1 MTTTLLL
8 GLLCL
13 ALAIGAYIQW
23 KKAQK
28 HATERD
34 VVAGERDT
42 SRQQLDAAQQQVTTL
57 QERYRPILEADTEAK
72 RIVAAAT
79 SERTSLLDAANA
91 ERTRITADLVDTRNR
106 LTQTIDGLTQQ
117 RKEQQEKHRTLQREI
132 DRLQKEFA
140 ALDEESNLQSFG
152 FYKPRFD
159 FPTSAEFQQKIEH
172 TRTAQKNLI
181 TAGTAATCSTEWTV
195 NGSVTE
201 GRKKTEQYLKLL
213 LRAFNGECDAATAKV
228 KYNNV
233 LVMETRI
240 KKSYEAINKVS
251 TRQDSRISPSFLD
264 LRLRELYLVHE
275 MHEKIQEEKE
285 VQRQIREQMREE
297 EQAQRELD
305 KAKLD
310 AEKEER
316 RYADALRKAQ
326 QEVEQATGEKQQRL
340 LAQIE
345 ALQQQLTQA
354 QQLKQRAISQAQLTR
369 SGHVYVI
376 SNIGS
381 FGDDVYKIGM
391 TRRLDP
397 MDRVKE
403 LGDASVPFQFDV
415 HAIIYCDDAPKLEN
429 TLHRLFHHR
438 RVNRINERKEFFRVS
453 LLEIAAAVLDNHG
466 AIEFLHEAEAQDYRK
481 TLAMN
486 SEKVEITQQGAKTLF
501 S

>member
-8 GLLCL
+8 SLLCL
-13 ALAIGAYIQW
+13 ALAAGGYFFW
-23 KKAQK
+23 RKAQQ
-28 HATERD
+28 HANERNT
-34 VVAGERDT
+34 AAAEGEAT
-42 SRQQLDAAQQQVTTL
+42 RQQLVAL
-57 QERYRPILEADTEAK
+57 EERFRPIIAADAEAQ
-72 RIVAAAT
+72 RIVAEAT
-79 SERTSLLDAANA
+79 AERTRLVDTAAA
-91 ERTRITADLVDTRNR
+91 ERTRIVQDMVDSRDR
-106 LTQTIDGLTQQ
+106 LKQTIETLTQQ
-117 RKEQQEKHRTLQREI
+117 QQAQQHEQRTLQASIKELNREF
-132 DRLQKEFA
+132 K
-140 ALDEESNLQSFG
+140 ALDEEANLQSFG

-159 FPTSAEFQQKIEH
+159 FVTSVEYQQKLEH

-181 TAGTAATCSTEWTV
+181 TAGTAATCSTSWTV
-195 NGSVTE
+195 NGSEAE
-201 GRKKTEQYLKLL
+201 GRKQTAQYLKLI
-213 LRAFNGECDAATAKV
+213 LRAFNGECDAAIGKV
-228 KYNNV
+228 KFNNV

-240 KKSYEAINKVS
+240 RKSYEAINK
-251 TRQDSRISPSFLD
+251 ISKSQHSSIAEAYLD

-275 MHEKIQEEKE
+275 VQEKLQTEKE
-285 VQRQIREQMREE
+285 TQRQIREQMREE
-297 EQAQRELD
+297 EQAQREIE

-326 QEVEQATGEKQQRL
+326 QEMQKATGEAQQKL

-345 ALQQQLTQA
+345 ALEQQLTQA

-381 FGDDVYKIGM
+381 FGEDVYKIGM

-397 MDRVKE
+397 LDRVKE

-415 HAIIYCDDAPKLEN
+415 HAVIYCEDAPKLEN

-453 LLEIAAAVLDNHG
+453 LTEIADVVRANHG
-466 AIEFLHEAEAQDYRK
+466 AIEFLHEAEAQEYRK

-486 SEKVEITQQGAKTLF
+486 TDAAAGGQAGAKTVF
-501 S
+501 A